1 MINNHQYL
9 PASVL
14 REMFYLGDR
23 WRTDIY
29 NFAVDGMLL
38 GDRSYLGE
46 NFYIVDLTS
55 VYYSVD
61 SRTRISHTQ
70 TSNRTQAR

>member
-1 MINNHQYL
+1 M
-9 PASVL
+9 
-14 REMFYLGDR
+14 
-23 WRTDIY
+23 Y

-70 TSNRTQAR
+70 TSNRTQARWQGPSHGRFIVTFSV